1 MKLIT
6 KNTDYAVRALLVLG
20 GHPQEYISAR
30 QVALEQLIPYQYV
43 RKLLRKL
50 MHYDLVVSR
59 DGAGGG
65 FTLKSSPSK
74 IKLADIIR
82 IFQGDIQLSE
92 CMFRKKI
99 CPQRS
104 RCVLRTHIMSIERL
118 VEKEFNGITLESMLK
133 ELKGKK

>member
-1 MKLIT
+1 MKLFT

-20 GHPQEYISAR
+20 THPQEYISAR

-43 RKLLRKL
+43 RKLLRTL
-50 MHYDLVVSR
+50 MQHDLVVSR
-59 DGAGGG
+59 DGVGGG
-65 FTLKSSPSK
+65 FSLTSSPGK

-99 CPQRS
+99 CQQRAK
-104 RCVLRTHIMSIERL
+104 CVLRTHIMRIERL